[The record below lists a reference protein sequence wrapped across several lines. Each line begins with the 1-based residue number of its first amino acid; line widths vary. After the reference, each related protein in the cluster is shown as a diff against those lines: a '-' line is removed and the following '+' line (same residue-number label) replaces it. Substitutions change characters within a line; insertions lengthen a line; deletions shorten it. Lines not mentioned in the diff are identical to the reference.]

1 MHDMRTFTQAILDN
15 SFVCSAYN
23 ATPSVTFDERQR
35 GPLTP
40 DTLVTNQGRVAK
52 VIFLLLSATAQCTRT
67 FHSSQSIGSY
77 GHFLPC
83 K

>member
-1 MHDMRTFTQAILDN
+1 MHDIGTFAQAIFDN
-15 SFVCSAYN
+15 SFAVPITRHLVSPLTKAG
-23 ATPSVTFDERQR
+23 
-35 GPLTP
+35 GPLPP
-40 DTLVTNQGRVAK
+40 DTLITNQGRVAK

-83 K
+83 E